1 MQKSKLRVYYG
12 WARLGKFR
20 KHESISVVLENC
32 GQNGSHA
39 EKFLKKMQ
47 NTVYTRF
54 QTDEEALDAEGI
66 NRMYTEYSIYLD
78 HKKIKGSLKAA
89 LQENFIADSN
99 HVSEEERETIRQ
111 KMHAAYMISHPN
123 YKEPP

>member
-1 MQKSKLRVYYG
+1 
-12 WARLGKFR
+12 
-20 KHESISVVLENC
+20 
-32 GQNGSHA
+32 
-39 EKFLKKMQ
+39 MQ

-89 LQENFIADSN
+89 LQENFTADSN